1 MPRKRRWSVFL
12 SRSEAHT
19 CTNVP
24 LPIIVFAKLLTLLT
38 IVPDPSDLGVGVQLV
53 QTPMT
58 SQMRMMEPLRCMC
71 IPRIILGIHMG
82 PKP

>member
-12 SRSEAHT
+12 SGNDAHT

-38 IVPDPSDLGVGVQLV
+38 IVPDPSDLGVVAPV
-53 QTPMT
+53 A
-58 SQMRMMEPLRCMC
+58 ELR
-71 IPRIILGIHMG
+71 PSRALLS
-82 PKP
+82 PWESS